1 MKLQQEKTIDELVW
15 DAIQNISMQCYST
28 VSVYYYSWIWRKLLK
43 YAHEKQ
49 VQYYSMELGFEFYH
63 RLTGL
68 VPTVIPDKVNLR
80 KIRAI
85 KILNDLALG
94 NEVKRK
100 YTFEKPFVPEAFVKI
115 LEEYEKHLSK
125 KGQKKRT
132 VESKLSRI
140 RVFLRYLGLHGI
152 RLKDIDFQAIAD
164 FYLFLSNEYA
174 ANARSNIQFTLRDFL
189 VFVENVDTVKPGI
202 SRLITTIYSNK
213 HERLPSTY
221 NSEEINRIL
230 AAVDRSTKYGK
241 RDYVMLL
248 FAVQLGMRT
257 SDICHMK
264 LGAIH
269 LVDRHV
275 AFRQEKTGTVEN
287 LPITEL
293 MAYALADYLKNA
305 RPATDS
311 DLLFVH
317 MDANRGNAYTESALY
332 HIINKYM
339 KKAGINTDGKRHG
352 MHSMRHSLS
361 SNLLR
366 EGTPLPVIS
375 GILGHS
381 SMEITTRYLWMDTE
395 QLRKLSLEVPYE
407 E

>member
-1 MKLQQEKTIDELVW
+1 MKLQQEKTIDELVR
-15 DAIQNISMQCYST
+15 DATQYISMQSYSA
-28 VSVYYYSWIWRKLLK
+28 VSTYYYSRIWRKLLK

-49 VQYYSMELGFEFYH
+49 AEHYSMELGFDFYYQ
-63 RLTGL
+63 LTGSGSDD
-68 VPTVIPDKVNLR
+68 IPDKESLH
-80 KIRAI
+80 KIRAL
-85 KILNDLALG
+85 KVLNDLALG

-100 YTFEKPFVPEAFVKI
+100 YIHVEPFVPEPFVEI
-115 LEEYEKHLSK
+115 LQAYGQYLSK
-125 KGQKKRT
+125 KGQKKKT
-132 VESKLSRI
+132 IETKLSRI
-140 RVFLRYLGLHGI
+140 RIFLRHLGLHGI
-152 RLKDIDFQAIAD
+152 LLEEVDFQVIAY
-164 FYLFLSNEYA
+164 FYLYLSAEYA
-174 ANARSNIQFTLRDFL
+174 INARSNIQFTLRDFF
-189 VFVENVDTVKPGI
+189 VFIENIGIVKSGT
-202 SRLITTIYSNK
+202 SGLITTIYSNK

-221 NSEEINRIL
+221 STEEINRIL

-241 RDYVMLL
+241 RDYAMLL

-264 LGAIH
+264 LEGIR
-269 LVDRHV
+269 LEDRHV
-275 AFRQEKTGTVEN
+275 TFRQEKTGVVEN

-317 MDANRGNAYTESALY
+317 MDANRENAYTESALY
-332 HIINKYM
+332 CIINKYM
-339 KKAGINTDGKRHG
+339 KEAGINTNGKRHG

-381 SMEITTRYLWMDTE
+381 STEITTRYLWMDTE